1 MDRTEQAS
9 PDNRDKQPLPFL
21 PETFFLTPQGNPFQ
35 KFLSDSG
42 QFLGFFLHIH
52 LESWNF
58 PFKPYEISGKGLKFQ
73 RTERGDEKTFERIPF
88 NAIKRVLEPDE
99 IILFLL

>member
-9 PDNRDKQPLPFL
+9 PDNRDKQPFPFL

-42 QFLGFFLHIH
+42 QFSGFSLHIH
-52 LESWNF
+52 LES
-58 PFKPYEISGKGLKFQ
+58 
-73 RTERGDEKTFERIPF
+73 
-88 NAIKRVLEPDE
+88 
-99 IILFLL
+99 